1 MRIALRSLILLAASA
16 AALCAAH
23 ALAEPRF
30 SFANTP
36 GKLPKD
42 VVPSH
47 YALRIVPGTDRFEAQ
62 AAIDID
68 VKRPVHAI
76 VLNASELSF
85 KSVRLRAAEG
95 NEQILAPTFDPKQE
109 TVRLA
114 PPRAPI
120 APGSY
125 RLDIEYSGQIG
136 RHPQGLYRIEYRQ
149 REPQG
154 VVEKTMLATHM
165 EPVSARKLFPCWDEP
180 VFRASFELAAVVD
193 QPLTVVSNMPQS
205 RVEPRPDGKKE
216 VRFARSVPMSTY
228 LVALFVG
235 EMDVLADEVDGI
247 RLRIY
252 TAKGKR
258 ERARYAMES
267 TKQIV
272 HYYNGYFG
280 ERYPLEKLDQIA
292 LPGGSGGA
300 MENWGAIAYNEGRL
314 LYSPRADS
322 LRQQQQIYGIVAHEI
337 AHQWFG
343 NLVTMA
349 WWDNLWLNEGFAT
362 WMESKATERF
372 NSTWDTRLRYSL
384 VKDWALGEDAR
395 RTTHPIQTRVD
406 NDFRAMEV
414 FDSISYAKGAAVL
427 RMMESYL
434 GEDVFRT
441 GVQAYVRAHRLSNAT
456 TADLWHHLSQASGQ
470 DIPRLVSAWTEQPG
484 YPLVRVSQRCER
496 GEAVVTLTQERF
508 KLNDPDAPALAWNVP
523 VILADAAGTRRAL
536 LVERDARVARFPGC
550 GAIVANAGDG
560 GYYRVEYD
568 DAGFRQLNADL
579 KNLAPLDRLR
589 LLSDTFALVQAGRAD
604 VTRYLALVGNLGEE
618 ADRTIWDQVVGSLRF
633 FGDLFDKVEESGA
646 FDRFVAQLLQKP
658 FSRVGW
664 DRRPGESSD
673 TQLLRRSLIDALG
686 RAGDKAVVE
695 EAQARFAA
703 RADKPLDASIRSA
716 VLNVVGR
723 YADEPT
729 YRTLLRRM
737 RNATDENAKWETLSA
752 LRRMQDPGLLRQL
765 MELML
770 TDELPPSDAVF
781 NLTQLGEDS
790 GQVELGWRFVLARL
804 PDVLAKASERG
815 RLYVLP
821 NTARGF
827 SDAARA
833 DELLAA
839 TRAHLD
845 ATALYQAE
853 KAADWIRLKAAVK
866 QREAARAAAWAR
878 AHSRQG

>member
-1 MRIALRSLILLAASA
+1 MRIQSTIFLAASA

-47 YALRIVPGTDRFEAQ
+47 YALCITPGTDRFEGEAS
-62 AAIDID
+62 IDID

-85 KSVRLRAAEG
+85 KSVKLRASG
-95 NEQILAPTFDPKQE
+95 GDEQFLAPSLDPKKETVILAPPHT
-109 TVRLA
+109 
-114 PPRAPI
+114 PI
-120 APGSY
+120 EPGSY
-125 RLDIEYSGQIG
+125 RLDIEYSGKIG
-136 RHPQGLYRIEYRQ
+136 RHPEGLYRFEYRQ
-149 REPQG
+149 REPG
-154 VVEKTMLATHM
+154 GLVEKTMLATHM
-165 EPVSARKLFPCWDEP
+165 EPVSARKLFPGWDEP

-193 QPLTVVSNMPQS
+193 QSLSAVSNMPQS
-205 RVEPRPDGKKE
+205 RVEPRAGGKKE
-216 VRFARSVPMSTY
+216 VRFARSLPMPTY
-228 LVALFVG
+228 LVALFIG
-235 EMDVLADEVDGI
+235 EMDALEDEVDGI

-300 MENWGAIAYNEGRL
+300 MENWGAIAYNESRL
-314 LYSPRADS
+314 LYNPRADS
-322 LRQQQQIYGIVAHEI
+322 LRQRQQIYGIAAHEI

-343 NLVTMA
+343 NLVTLA

-372 NSTWDTRLRYSL
+372 NSSWDMRLRYSL
-384 VKDWALGEDAR
+384 GKNWALGEDAR
-395 RTTHPIQTRVD
+395 RTTHPIQTRVA
-406 NDFRAMEV
+406 NDFQAMEV
-414 FDSISYAKGAAVL
+414 FDSISYVKGAAVL

-434 GEDVFRT
+434 GEDVFRS
-441 GVQAYVRAHRLSNAT
+441 GVQGYVRAHRLSNAT
-456 TADLWHHLSQASGQ
+456 TADLWHHLTEASGQ
-470 DIPRLVSAWTEQPG
+470 DIQKLVSGWTEQPG
-484 YPLVRVSQRCER
+484 YPLVRVSQRCEN
-496 GEAVVTLTQERF
+496 GEAIVTLTQERF
-508 KLNDPDAPALAWNVP
+508 TLNDPGAPALAWNVP
-523 VILADAAGTRRAL
+523 VILADAAGTRRTL
-536 LVERDARVARFPGC
+536 LVERDPRVARFPGC
-550 GAIVANAGDG
+550 GAILANAGDA

-568 DAGFRQLNADL
+568 NTRFRQLNEGL
-579 KNLAPLDRLR
+579 KSLASVDRLR
-589 LLSDTFALVQAGRAD
+589 LFSDTFALVQAGRAD
-604 VTRYLALVGNLGEE
+604 VTRYLGLLENLGEE
-618 ADRTIWDQVVGSLRF
+618 ADRTIWDQVIGSLHF
-633 FGDLFDKVEESGA
+633 FGDLLDKAEEKSA

-658 FSRVGW
+658 FSRIGW
-664 DRRPGESSD
+664 DRRPGESTD
-673 TQLLRRSLIDALG
+673 IQLVRRSLIEALG
-686 RAGDKAVVE
+686 RAGDKAVVQ

-703 RADKPLDASIRSA
+703 RAGKPLDPSIRIA

-729 YRTLLRRM
+729 YRALLRRV
-737 RNATDENAKWETLSA
+737 RNATDENAKRETLSA

-781 NLTQLGEDS
+781 NLTHAGGDS

-804 PDVLAKASERG
+804 PDVLARASERG
-815 RLYVLP
+815 RIYVLP
-821 NTARGF
+821 NSASGF
-827 SDAARA
+827 SDAPRA
-833 DELLAA
+833 DELLAV
-839 TRAHLD
+839 TRTHLD
-845 ATALYQAE
+845 TTALYQAE

-866 QREAARAAAWAR
+866 EREAARVVAWAR
-878 AHSRQG
+878 AHSRPG

>member
-1 MRIALRSLILLAASA
+1 MVQRSATLVLVA
-16 AALCAAH
+16 AAVLSCGH
-23 ALAEPRF
+23 PRAEPRF
-30 SFANTP
+30 SFAATP

-42 VVPSH
+42 VVPLH
-47 YALRIVPGTDRFEAQ
+47 YALRIAPGPDRFEGEAG
-62 AAIDID
+62 IDID
-68 VKRPVHAI
+68 VRGPVPAI

-85 KSVRLRAAEG
+85 KSARLRAADG
-95 NEQILAPTFDPKQE
+95 VEQILAPTFDPRQE
-109 TVRLA
+109 TVTLS

-120 APGSY
+120 APGRY
-125 RLDIEYSGQIG
+125 RLDIEYSGKIG
-136 RHPQGLYRIEYRQ
+136 RHPQGLYRFEYRQ
-149 REPQG
+149 REAG
-154 VVEKTMLATHM
+154 GLVGKTMLATHM
-165 EPVSARKLFPCWDEP
+165 EPVSARKLFPGWDEP
-180 VFRASFELAAVVD
+180 VFRATFELTALVD
-193 QPLTVVSNMPQS
+193 ESLTAVSNMPQS
-205 RVEPRPDGKKE
+205 RVEPRPGGKKE
-216 VRFARSVPMSTY
+216 VRFGRSVPMSTY

-235 EMDVLADEVDGI
+235 EMDVLEDEVDGI

-252 TAKGKR
+252 TAMGKR

-272 HYYNGYFG
+272 RYYNGYFG

-292 LPGGSGGA
+292 LPGGAGGA
-300 MENWGAIAYNEGRL
+300 MENWGAIAYNESRL
-314 LYSPRADS
+314 LYDPRADS
-322 LRQQQQIYGIVAHEI
+322 LRQQQQIYGIAAHEI

-343 NLVTMA
+343 NLVTLA

-372 NSTWDTRLRYSL
+372 NSSWNMRLRYSL
-384 VKDWALGEDAR
+384 GKNWALGEDAR

-441 GVQAYVRAHRLSNAT
+441 GVQSYVRAHRLSSAT

-470 DIPRLVSAWTEQPG
+470 DIPKLVSGWTEQPG
-484 YPLVRVSQRCER
+484 YPLVRVSQRCES
-496 GEAVVTLTQERF
+496 GEASVTLAQERF
-508 KLNDPDAPALAWNVP
+508 TLNDPGAPALTWNVP
-523 VILADAAGTRRAL
+523 VTLADAAGARRTL
-536 LVERDARVARFPGC
+536 LVERDPRVVRFPGC
-550 GAIVANAGDG
+550 GAIVANAGDD
-560 GYYRVEYD
+560 GYYRVAYD
-568 DAGFRQLNADL
+568 DAGFRQINADL
-579 KNLAPLDRLR
+579 KTLTPLDRLR
-589 LLSDTFALVQAGRAD
+589 LLSDTFALVQAGRTD
-604 VTRYLALVGNLGEE
+604 VTRYLALVENLGEE
-618 ADRTIWDQVVGSLRF
+618 ADRTIWDQVIGSLRF
-633 FGDLFDKVEESGA
+633 FGDLLDKGEEMAA
-646 FDRFVAQLLQKP
+646 FDRFVVQVLQKP

-664 DRRPGESSD
+664 DRRAGESAD
-673 TQLLRRSLIDALG
+673 TQLLRRSLIEALG
-686 RAGDKAVVE
+686 RSGDKAVVR

-703 RADKPLDASIRSA
+703 RAGKPLDASIRIA

-729 YRTLLRRM
+729 YRALLRRL
-737 RNATDENAKWETLSA
+737 RNTTDENAKWDTLSA
-752 LRRMQDPGLLRQL
+752 LRQMQDPGLLRQL

-781 NLTQLGEDS
+781 NLTHIGGDS
-790 GQVELGWRFVLARL
+790 GRVELGWQFVLARL
-804 PDVLAKASERG
+804 SDVLAKASERG
-815 RLYVLP
+815 RPYVLP
-821 NTARGF
+821 NSAQGF

-839 TRAHLD
+839 TRTHLD

-866 QREAARAAAWAR
+866 EREAARLVAWAR
-878 AHSRQG
+878 AHTRG